1 MGEMRSGWPAQAWEQ
16 LDLVPP
22 DPGQVPGV
30 GGRQGQGPALGG
42 GGGYLNEC
50 SGPGLRR
57 REKKIAAR
65 RFEVSEV
72 PDPAREA
79 ALLAELD
86 AMGLSSVLLHVAGTI
101 GFDNFMAAW
110 RILDAAGEALADN
123 GSGIYLRM
131 PRLAAYKRYQRNRFI
146 EALAAMGL
154 SQPEILVKVK
164 KDLGEEI
171 SARHTRRLMG
181 GKRARIAPYEP

>member
-1 MGEMRSGWPAQAWEQ
+1 MRDRRSGGPAQAWEQ

-22 DPGQVPGV
+22 APDHRQGV
-30 GGRQGQGPALGG
+30 GGRHGPGPDPAG
-42 GGGYLNEC
+42 GGGYLNERK
-50 SGPGLRR
+50 GPGLSG
-57 REKKIAAR
+57 REKKTAFRKVERAGGG
-65 RFEVSEV
+65 
-72 PDPAREA
+72 DPREE

-86 AMGLSSVLLHVAGTI
+86 AMGLSRVLLTVADAI
-101 GFDNFMAAW
+101 GFDNFMEAW

-123 GSGIYLRM
+123 ESGIYLRM

-146 EALAAMGL
+146 EALADLGL
-154 SQPEILVKVK
+154 SQPEILARVK

-181 GKRARIAPYEP
+181 GKRARIPFYES